1 MHYQSSFLSLKLMLF
16 GNSGM
21 RQVSMVGLSELNS
34 AHCESSDSESKL
46 HVSVMSYKRVELQ
59 R

>member
-1 MHYQSSFLSLKLMLF
+1 
-16 GNSGM
+16 
-21 RQVSMVGLSELNS
+21 MVGLSELS
-34 AHCESSDSESKL
+34 SERSDSESKL